1 MGRGSTCWFPASLL
15 HPCPAGLHQRPE
27 KVPAVLPGLRPLHAA
42 HPEPPDHW
50 LSLQETGPAAEVSLG
65 LVARGGRWEAH
76 ETALVGGCLAS
87 PCPSQIHDVLGAVC
101 WQSAT
106 RALTRDSCLRGTQG
120 GPGTQE
126 SVGKQLA
133 ECLPWAPSGGGRVWG
148 GREVCSVGEGF
159 LQTEGQEC
167 GAPGAGDGVQGGRQ
181 EPGGSGGCC
190 EGAGLPC
197 RAQLAAGWRGRGPRG
212 TW

>member
-1 MGRGSTCWFPASLL
+1 M
-15 HPCPAGLHQRPE
+15 
-27 KVPAVLPGLRPLHAA
+27 
-42 HPEPPDHW
+42 
-50 LSLQETGPAAEVSLG
+50 
-65 LVARGGRWEAH
+65 
-76 ETALVGGCLAS
+76 
-87 PCPSQIHDVLGAVC
+87 
-101 WQSAT
+101 
-106 RALTRDSCLRGTQG
+106 
-120 GPGTQE
+120 
-126 SVGKQLA
+126 
-133 ECLPWAPSGGGRVWG
+133 WG